1 MFKTLITLARGRA
14 HDAEEQLV
22 DRNAL
27 AILDQ
32 QMRDA
37 SASVARAKKALAIA
51 MAQDAQEEQR
61 LAATRR
67 QTVDLEA
74 RAVAALQGGREDLA
88 EQAAQSIAGLEADA
102 AAAQKARDYF
112 TVEIAKLRRH
122 VGKMGARLAELERG
136 RRVARAAQAVRHA
149 RRGRVEEAP
158 CHQSTLTEAEATLA
172 RLRQQQSEAA
182 AADCALDGIDASED
196 AETLTEKMSR
206 AGFGPATEPRAS
218 DILARL
224 KAKATGTNP

>member
-37 SASVARAKKALAIA
+37 SVCVARAKKALAIA

-61 LAATRR
+61 LTATRR
-67 QTVDLEA
+67 QIADLEA

-88 EQAAQSIAGLEADA
+88 GEAAQSIAGLEADA

-112 TVEIAKLRRH
+112 VAEIAKLRRH

-158 CHQSTLTEAEATLA
+158 CHQSTLSEAEATLA
-172 RLRQQQSEAA
+172 RLRRQQSEAD
-182 AADCALDGIDASED
+182 AADCALDGLDASEG
-196 AETLTEKMSR
+196 AETLAEKMSR

-224 KAKATGTNP
+224 KAKATESNP